1 MKTIFRQFVFLYN
14 CFLNKGLEWKW
25 NCTLEL
31 SFLKSSGK
39 DQGKGKIG
47 RYMRDLKIGHGDKAQ
62 LFDRE
67 KCVVFGVV
75 LDFVFN
81 FLLENTITD
90 VWSDCNTTLRL
101 FDTMNGKELRQ

>member
-1 MKTIFRQFVFLYN
+1 M
-14 CFLNKGLEWKW
+14 E
-25 NCTLEL
+25 
-31 SFLKSSGK
+31 LKSSGK

-67 KCVVFGVV
+67 KCVVFDVV

-81 FLLENTITD
+81 FFLGKYDHRCLE
-90 VWSDCNTTLRL
+90 
-101 FDTMNGKELRQ
+101 